1 MVMILGLLLVSLVL
15 YKCKK
20 AAWHPSIGSQVSLS
34 VIDRLKDSSDG
45 YYVVV
50 AGITPTPLGEGKS
63 TTTVGLA
70 QAMGA
75 HLGQKVRER
84 RDHLQSSSCGPVAI
98 LHAIDSIM
106 CWSINAVI
114 GTMPLT

>member
-1 MVMILGLLLVSLVL
+1 MLGKWETTV
-15 YKCKK
+15 
-20 AAWHPSIGSQVSLS
+20 WQPSIALQVSLS
-34 VIDRLKDSSDG
+34 VIDRLKDSADG

-75 HLGQKVRER
+75 HLGQKVWDKRHDIAALR
-84 RDHLQSSSCGPVAI
+84 
-98 LHAIDSIM
+98 
-106 CWSINAVI
+106 
-114 GTMPLT
+114 